1 MSHAYHGGTTSR
13 RITMAWHQP
22 WRRLV
27 FFTSILPRWWLFLA
41 SPLSLLPPVRVE
53 VAHALALSP
62 NLMDPIIN
70 HPAVSELGLD
80 RDPRRKLKVKHMKFF
95 PRQHQQRQADNGVG
109 IEDFQRFSH
118 DHGHVKSRMNELGLM
133 ACRTG
138 VVPRKEFLETFAAA
152 VYINEKFPHITR
164 FADVA
169 AGHGLLSWFLL
180 VLSDDINAGR
190 SPLTMKK
197 KEQKKKKS
205 TAICI
210 DRRMPGSAEK
220 IADVML
226 EMYPHLKSRWCY
238 VEADLAAI
246 ETHPTTLLV
255 SVHACGSLSDRI
267 IEMAIDGNAPLAL
280 VPCCHTIKAKKGY
293 QPHPLIKMD
302 VSDVESVARTLMK
315 ENNGVTL
322 GDVVDQV
329 RHDTLLK
336 AGYDV
341 EECMLPEK
349 FTKQNRLIL
358 GEKQK
363 EMSMMLTSPENA
375 KLKHDTTAT
384 IRPPPSPGKQLPKIK
399 LPLADDSQSRAIC
412 ESASGRKQ
420 SSARLVA
427 AVPRHFN
434 PTYDV
439 SVWLPDNQPLSEAR
453 FIALQVLGNDCCES
467 IQKVFSTPPFLH
479 EDEEKVYCTISALNE
494 RHTDKMTGNTSQTYR
509 FKYSTKLSLGEVAG
523 QPPKP
528 ISKKLSKAI
537 HAEICQ
543 RLPTDLGLFVR

>member
-1 MSHAYHGGTTSR
+1 MSHAYHGGTISR
-13 RITMAWHQP
+13 RTTMAGHQP

-27 FFTSILPRWWLFLA
+27 FFTSIILPHWWLFLA
-41 SPLSLLPPVRVE
+41 SSLLLLSPVRVE
-53 VAHALALSP
+53 VAHALVLSP

-80 RDPRRKLKVKHMKFF
+80 KGPRRKLKVKHMKFF
-95 PRQHQQRQADNGVG
+95 QQQQQQRQADIDDVG

-180 VLSDDINAGR
+180 VLSDDIGADR
-190 SPLTMKK
+190 PPRTKK
-197 KEQKKKKS
+197 KKKQKKKKP

-255 SVHACGSLSDRI
+255 SVHACGPLSDKI

-280 VPCCHTIKAKKGY
+280 VPCCHTIKVKKGY
-293 QPHPLIKMD
+293 CPHPLINMD

-315 ENNGVTL
+315 DNNDVTL

-341 EECMLPEK
+341 EECMLPEL
-349 FTKQNRLIL
+349 FTKQNRLML

-363 EMSMMLTSPENA
+363 EMSPMITSPENA
-375 KLKHDTTAT
+375 KLEHDTVLLLRCALLRVQADSCQRSNYHLRMTAEAELFVNL
-384 IRPPPSPGKQLPKIK
+384 RVAENSHRQ
-399 LPLADDSQSRAIC
+399 DWSRRYHAI
-412 ESASGRKQ
+412 
-420 SSARLVA
+420 
-427 AVPRHFN
+427 
-434 PTYDV
+434 
-439 SVWLPDNQPLSEAR
+439 
-453 FIALQVLGNDCCES
+453 S
-467 IQKVFSTPPFLH
+467 IQHMMFLF
-479 EDEEKVYCTISALNE
+479 
-494 RHTDKMTGNTSQTYR
+494 GYR
-509 FKYSTKLSLGEVAG
+509 IINHYQK
-523 QPPKP
+523 
-528 ISKKLSKAI
+528 
-537 HAEICQ
+537 H
-543 RLPTDLGLFVR
+543 GL